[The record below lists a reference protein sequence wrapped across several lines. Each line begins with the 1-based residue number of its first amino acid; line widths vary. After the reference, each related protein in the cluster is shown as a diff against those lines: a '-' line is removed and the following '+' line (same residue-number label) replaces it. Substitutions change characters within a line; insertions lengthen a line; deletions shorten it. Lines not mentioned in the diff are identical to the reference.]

1 MSDQQSTGSGGD
13 VKQSKKQEEGK
24 NDGVYIF
31 LSNFSDGFGG
41 GRLKGSDERGGL
53 TAGVLY
59 AVSFPFF
66 SPSQASQHAL
76 HARMA
81 SG

>member
-13 VKQSKKQEEGK
+13 VKQSKKQEGK
-24 NDGVYIF
+24 NDGVWIF

-59 AVSFPFF
+59 AVSSPFF

-76 HARMA
+76 HAHMA